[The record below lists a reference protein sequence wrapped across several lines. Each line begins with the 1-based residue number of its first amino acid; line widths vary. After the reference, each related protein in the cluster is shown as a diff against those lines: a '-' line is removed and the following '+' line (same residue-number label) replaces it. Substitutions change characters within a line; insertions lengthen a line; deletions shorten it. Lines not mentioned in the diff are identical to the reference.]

1 MLETNV
7 IQQVLPKPS
16 GKAISNRKL
25 AQIKPFNM
33 IVDKPQD
40 LKDNEKKSMQESDK
54 KIWL

>member
-40 LKDNEKKSMQESDK
+40 LKDTEKKSMQESDK